1 MLADFFIV
9 AGKCYRLYSRGS
21 FGAMPERPTPEIQ
34 RTALE
39 STCLQT
45 STIAKEGIENFLGH
59 AMDPPQSE
67 SVSIAVDRLVKLG
80 ALRIDERSERSELTP
95 LGRTL
100 SRLPLDP
107 ACGRML
113 IMGVVMRCLDPCVT
127 AAACFSSRNVF
138 YNPPGCRDE
147 AQEIRKSFSASSDTT
162 AQILAYKQF
171 WEKADQFGFQTACD
185 WAKKNYISIA
195 AMISIKAVRS
205 QLLNELRN
213 IGLLDHSDLEKT
225 GYKQFELRADSNVN
239 RYADNGLLYNAVLA
253 TSIPGNISS
262 RRQLGSFGT
271 LRTRTEN
278 HSGIHP
284 SSVSF
289 HRTPPR
295 GITLPNWYLY
305 REMVLSSQVFLRDCT
320 AMQPEQLVLFAGY
333 TLDTLKG
340 SSHPVHIIDDWI
352 VAESSCDET
361 MRCLQTARKD
371 INAALEYKVMHPK
384 HPLPLE
390 SQEAID
396 IICDMFDVLNYG
408 SN

>member
-1 MLADFFIV
+1 M
-9 AGKCYRLYSRGS
+9 S
-21 FGAMPERPTPEIQ
+21 ERPTPEIQ

-45 STIAKEGIENFLGH
+45 STIAKDGIEKFLGH

-80 ALRIDERSERSELTP
+80 ALCADENSESNELLTP

-107 ACGRML
+107 ACGKML
-113 IMGVVMRCLDPCVT
+113 IMGVVMRCLDPVVT

-147 AQEIRKSFSASSDTT
+147 AQKIRRSFSKSSDTT

-171 WEKADQFGFQTACD
+171 WETVDQFGFQTACD
-185 WAKKNYISIA
+185 WAKENYISIA

-205 QLLNELRN
+205 QLLNELRK
-213 IGLLDHSDLEKT
+213 IGLLEHSDLKKT
-225 GYKQFELRADSNVN
+225 GYKQFELCADANVN
-239 RYADNGLLYNAVLA
+239 RYADNGLLHNAVLA
-253 TSIPGNISS
+253 SSIPGNISS

-284 SSVSF
+284 SCVSF

-295 GITLPNWYLY
+295 GITLPNWYSY

-320 AMQPEQLVLFAGY
+320 AMRPEQLVLFGGY
-333 TLDTLKG
+333 TLGTLKG
-340 SSHPVHIIDDWI
+340 CPHPVHIIDDWI
-352 VAESSCDET
+352 VVESACDET
-361 MRCLQTARKD
+361 LRCLQTARKD
-371 INAALEYKVMHPK
+371 INTALEYKVMYPK

-396 IICDMFDVLNYG
+396 IICDMFDVLQWG
-408 SN
+408 GE